1 MNTPNLN
8 KLELGHTFADL
19 DDNMPKSI
27 LSDCEAYGMAGGCDE
42 YCPVLIAGKCKLQDT
57 VNAEL
62 YKKAMARFPTHHIA
76 HLHLIFIS
84 SFSVCSNVLNSH
96 NCFSVLCYNLFSLF
110 IMQLI

>member
-8 KLELGHTFADL
+8 KLELAHTFADL

-62 YKKAMARFPTHHIA
+62 YKKAMGEYEEEID
-76 HLHLIFIS
+76 
-84 SFSVCSNVLNSH
+84 
-96 NCFSVLCYNLFSLF
+96 
-110 IMQLI
+110 